1 MPQSTRLIT
10 RTGFC
15 LVVLL
20 SATCLLC
27 HFDLDRVIARQANY
41 AAHIK
46 WEGSPKIARYRL
58 QLSKDETFSDIVFDK
73 LVQGREYTVTEL
85 PAGRYFWRV
94 APAAGETGA
103 YSKPLP
109 VMVESKGPNYSS
121 NVKPTIMTPPPDIGW
136 RTATGAI
143 ARPIA
148 AKLRAGSNMD
158 VVGVNAYGM
167 VYAVDGAKGTALWSA
182 RFRPSAKKGEPV
194 NSDSLVTFAP
204 LLVETTTGSTN
215 VVAAFDGGVRALEGA
230 SGRELWR
237 ASLASDAITGVVV
250 PGERA
255 GQGTVVVFDESKALS
270 FLKSDTGQLISE
282 TKLAGVPAGPP
293 VPFKVKNENGILL
306 GLIDGTIDARNM
318 AGVSTLAVR
327 LDAALTTAPFV
338 VRSEGKQL
346 VMIGTESG
354 LVALDAADLTPL
366 WRVATEGDA
375 PQGML
380 AAGDVDADGREDVV
394 MITRRGRLVAVN
406 VANGKIKWYAEG
418 ARDALQAAFADLDG
432 DGAMDVLVA
441 VGSAYAAGY
450 SGKDGSLVWM
460 AEEPATK
467 GASDAATPAPRGL
480 LAASMGSD
488 LPPMLVGTDPG
499 RTGLRAVGLPPKSV
513 R

>member
-1 MPQSTRLIT
+1 V
-10 RTGFC
+10 F
-15 LVVLL
+15 
-20 SATCLLC
+20 
-27 HFDLDRVIARQANY
+27 ARQANF

-46 WEGSPKIARYRL
+46 WEGSAKIARYRL
-58 QLSKDETFSDIVFDK
+58 QLSRDDTFSDIVFDK
-73 LVQGREYTVTEL
+73 VVQGHEYTVTEL
-85 PAGRYFWRV
+85 PAGNYFWRV
-94 APAAGETGA
+94 APAVGETGA

-109 VMVESKGPNYSS
+109 VTVESRGPNFSS
-121 NVKPTIMTPPPDIGW
+121 NVQPTVLTPPADVGW

-143 ARPIA
+143 ARPMA
-148 AKLRAGSNMD
+148 AKLRAGPNMD

-167 VYAVDGAKGTALWSA
+167 VYAVDGANGTALWSA

-204 LLVETTTGSTN
+204 LLIETANGLVN
-215 VVAAFDGGVRALEGA
+215 VVAAFDGGIRSLDGA
-230 SGRELWR
+230 TGRELWR
-237 ASLASDAITGVVV
+237 ASLASDALTGVVLA
-250 PGERA
+250 GERA
-255 GQGTVVVFDESKALS
+255 GQSTVVVFDDSKTLS
-270 FLKSDTGQLISE
+270 FLKSDTGQLLSE

-293 VPFKVKNENGILL
+293 VAFKAKNETGVLL
-306 GLIDGTIDARNM
+306 GLTDGTLDARNM
-318 AGVSTLAVR
+318 AGISMLAVR

-338 VRSEGKQL
+338 VRSQGKQL

-380 AAGDVDADGREDVV
+380 AAGDVDADGRDDVM

-418 ARDALQAAFADLDG
+418 VKDALQAAFADLNG

-441 VGSAYAAGY
+441 VGSAQAAGY
-450 SGKDGSLVWM
+450 SGRDGALIWK
-460 AEEPATK
+460 ADEPPSKNA
-467 GASDAATPAPRGL
+467 GDAAAQPPRGL
-480 LAASMGSD
+480 LAASLSSD
-488 LPPMLVGTDPG
+488 LPPLLVGTDPG